1 MLLNQN
7 KILKYPVISFLQVL
21 IVLQVYVLSSF
32 AGVTLAETTVQNSQS
47 DMIFSEIP
55 FIKETPAAKY
65 TLNLEESLNI
75 ALENNSLFNIQ
86 KKDTSIYK
94 LRATRGA
101 LGFLPSLRT
110 SMSYTYQTE
119 KAEIGEDYKFNVPG
133 IGPLTF
139 AGFQVEDRWKRQNTV
154 TVSQP
159 LTNLYEIYHNYKI
172 TILNREKALIEEEYA
187 GNILALSVYNKYFDI
202 LTTKY
207 QIEAI
212 KKDIEE
218 VELLLELAE
227 ARYVNGTALLRD
239 VQKVEVELDNAR
251 YSLVLKEN
259 KLAEAL
265 NSFKKLLGLSLD
277 DVLVIDTRFDSFSEL
292 EPLDGLQ
299 KLAIENNQ
307 KIKQQEINIKLAKH
321 SKKLSYGSYIPDVNF
336 NLNYLNQS
344 GDDFMPKNNL
354 IMGFNMDFEFF
365 DWGKREIKIKEKQLQ
380 VEQSELMLKDY
391 IQDVKIAVQKKY
403 NRIIETRKLIEK
415 SFKAVDLAKTNF
427 DITSTRYNVG
437 YALLTD
443 VLSDQ
448 ADLATARSDYY
459 KALFKEQTAIAEL
472 KQVLGELIDY

>member
-1 MLLNQN
+1 
-7 KILKYPVISFLQVL
+7 
-21 IVLQVYVLSSF
+21 
-32 AGVTLAETTVQNSQS
+32 
-47 DMIFSEIP
+47 
-55 FIKETPAAKY
+55 
-65 TLNLEESLNI
+65 
-75 ALENNSLFNIQ
+75 
-86 KKDTSIYK
+86 
-94 LRATRGA
+94 
-101 LGFLPSLRT
+101 
-110 SMSYTYQTE
+110 
-119 KAEIGEDYKFNVPG
+119 
-133 IGPLTF
+133 
-139 AGFQVEDRWKRQNTV
+139 
-154 TVSQP
+154 
-159 LTNLYEIYHNYKI
+159 
-172 TILNREKALIEEEYA
+172 
-187 GNILALSVYNKYFDI
+187 
-202 LTTKY
+202 
-207 QIEAI
+207 
-212 KKDIEE
+212 
-218 VELLLELAE
+218 
-227 ARYVNGTALLRD
+227 
-239 VQKVEVELDNAR
+239 
-251 YSLVLKEN
+251 
-259 KLAEAL
+259 
-265 NSFKKLLGLSLD
+265 LLGLSLD